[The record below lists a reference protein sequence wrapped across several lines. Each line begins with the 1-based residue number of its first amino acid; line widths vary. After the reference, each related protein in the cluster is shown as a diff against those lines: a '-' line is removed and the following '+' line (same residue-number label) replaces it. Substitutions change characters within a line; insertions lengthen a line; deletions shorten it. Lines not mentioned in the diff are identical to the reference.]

1 MNALYWGWGISA
13 VVLIIAAGWAGRR
26 SKGTYLGFLIDERNQ
41 YSLSKFQVTLW
52 TTLVLSLIGGVVIGR
67 IFHGG
72 DALGFKIP
80 DELLIVMGI
89 SLGSGAAA
97 AVVKADQDNR
107 AALRAAALGVTAP
120 TPAPLASATFRQ
132 MLAVEQ
138 GGVAIETVD
147 LTKFQNFWITLI
159 LVAAYIALAANSF
172 NKLVSP
178 SDIKAL
184 PGFDGTFVTL
194 LGISHAAYLAGKLP
208 SRNP

>member
-1 MNALYWGWGISA
+1 M
-13 VVLIIAAGWAGRR
+13 
-26 SKGTYLGFLIDERNQ
+26 
-41 YSLSKFQVTLW
+41 
-52 TTLVLSLIGGVVIGR
+52 VLSLIGGVVIGR

-120 TPAPLASATFRQ
+120 TPAPLTSATFRQ

-138 GGVAIETVD
+138 GGVAIETFD

-184 PGFDGTFVTL
+184 PRFRRYL
-194 LGISHAAYLAGKLP
+194 RHAP
-208 SRNP
+208 RD